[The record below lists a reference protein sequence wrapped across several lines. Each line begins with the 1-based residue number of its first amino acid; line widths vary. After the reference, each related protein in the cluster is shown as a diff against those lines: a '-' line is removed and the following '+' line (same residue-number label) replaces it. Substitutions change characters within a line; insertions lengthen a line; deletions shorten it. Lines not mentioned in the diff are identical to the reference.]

1 MSSGGNAKNSTRK
14 VLSVVIPAYN
24 MEKFIERTLDSLICD
39 EYMDKLEVLVIDDG
53 SKDSTAE
60 IAKKYEKKYPD
71 TFKVISKENG
81 GHGSVLNKGIELATG
96 KYYRPLDADD
106 WVDTEALK
114 AVIKEMEDK
123 DADMV
128 LTNFRKIL
136 EKSGRQINIRI
147 QNVWNMR
154 EIKEGKAK
162 PKPGREVLVYG
173 KVYDFDKQLFD
184 YSGQYLFHHISYRTK
199 LLQEHQVRF
208 DEHVF
213 YDDMEYDIF
222 PLIYVKTVLPIDRY
236 LYQYRLERDGQS
248 VDESS
253 FIRNNKHR
261 RKIVEHITEYYVA
274 NREQFGPNVY
284 NYLYKDILWKIT
296 RQYDIYLGLMPANRE
311 TKKELMGFAAKI
323 REIDEKIYNE
333 SCGRRVSRIM
343 DSNGFWYFLMANKWL
358 QKMRW
363 KHLHKNDPNPN
374 AKAWTIESDKPMHRM
389 IRRRRILKA
398 LHLTWLNKDMRKL
411 RKFKNIHKGERV
423 FITCPGPSMTIKDL
437 ELLKNEYTIGVNS
450 ITKAYEFTNWRPT
463 YYALID
469 IFAFGKYLS
478 ENDVCGNTFCHRE
491 GFFHFRSNPKT
502 KNGRESYLLVDYSN
516 HRPDWMEKKKIKY
529 SDDISVCVYDGFTV
543 TNMAIQ
549 LAIYMGFKQIY
560 IIGADCDYS
569 KPKIHFIEMPDD
581 KEKISAGW
589 LPAATD
595 LSIDGYKAI
604 KEFAY
609 KRGCE
614 IYNVT
619 RGGKL
624 EVFYRENVDRVLR
637 NKPRS

>member
-1 MSSGGNAKNSTRK
+1 MGETKQNKI
-14 VLSVVIPAYN
+14 LSVVIPAYN
-24 MEKFIERTLDSLICD
+24 MEQFIEKTLDSLICG

-53 SKDSTAE
+53 SKDNTAQ
-60 IAKKYEKKYPD
+60 IARRYEEKYPD

-81 GHGSVLNKGIELATG
+81 GHGSALNKGIELATG

-114 AVIKEMEDK
+114 AVMKDMEAK

-128 LTNFRKIL
+128 LTNFKKIY
-136 EKSGRQINIRI
+136 EKSGKEVNIRI
-147 QNVWNMR
+147 RNVWNMKQ
-154 EIKEGKAK
+154 IKEGKAI

-173 KVYDFDKQLFD
+173 NVYDFDKDLFD
-184 YSGQYLFHHISYRTK
+184 YSRQYLFHHVSYRTK
-199 LLQEHQVRF
+199 LLQDNNIRF

-236 LYQYRLERDGQS
+236 LYQYRLEREGQS

-261 RKIVEHITEYYVA
+261 RTIVEHITEYYVT
-274 NREQFGPNVY
+274 NKDKFTPNVY
-284 NYLYKDILWKIT
+284 NYLREDILWKIT
-296 RQYDIYLGLMPANRE
+296 RQYDIYLNLMPSNKE
-311 TKKELMGFAAKI
+311 TKKELMGFASKI
-323 REIDEKIYNE
+323 REIDQQIYE
-333 SCGRRVSRIM
+333 QTSGKRIKKIM
-343 DSNGFWYFLMANKWL
+343 DSNGRWYKIVANKKL
-358 QKMRW
+358 QSWNW
-363 KHLHKNDPNPN
+363 KYTKWKNPDPS

-389 IRRRRILKA
+389 IRRRKILAA
-398 LHLTWLNKDMRKL
+398 LHLGWLNKDMRAI
-411 RKFKNIHKGERV
+411 RRFKNIHKGERV

-437 ELLKNEYTIGVNS
+437 EMLKDEYTIGVNS
-450 ITKAYEFTNWRPT
+450 ITKAYDHTSWRPT
-463 YYALID
+463 YYALVD
-469 IFAFGKYLS
+469 IFAFGKTLS
-478 ENDVCGNTFCHRE
+478 ENPVPGNTFCMRE
-491 GFFHFRSNPKT
+491 GFFHYRINPKT
-502 KNGRESYLLVDYSN
+502 RNGRETFLLVDYSN

-529 SDDISVCVYDGFTV
+529 SSDLSVNVYDGFTV

-560 IIGADCDYS
+560 LIGADCDYTQ
-569 KPKIHFIEMPDD
+569 PKIHFIECEDD
-581 KEKISAGW
+581 KTKIAAGW
-589 LPAATD
+589 LPTATD
-595 LSIDGYKAI
+595 LSIDGYKAV

-609 KRGCE
+609 KKGVE

-637 NKPRS
+637 NKPNK